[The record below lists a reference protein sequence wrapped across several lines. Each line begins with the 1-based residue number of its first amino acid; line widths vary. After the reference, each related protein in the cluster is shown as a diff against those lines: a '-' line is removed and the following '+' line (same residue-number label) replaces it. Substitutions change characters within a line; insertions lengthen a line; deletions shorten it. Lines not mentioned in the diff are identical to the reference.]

1 MPPLGV
7 PPGFFSGMGRSPG
20 LAAMVGW
27 RKCVRSSRVADE
39 LAKVPATGGGRPL
52 GRGDDIEDISE
63 RRREGEEIGKRA
75 TDA

>member
-1 MPPLGV
+1 
-7 PPGFFSGMGRSPG
+7 
-20 LAAMVGW
+20 
-27 RKCVRSSRVADE
+27 VRSSRVADE

-63 RRREGEEIGKRA
+63 RRREGEERGKRP